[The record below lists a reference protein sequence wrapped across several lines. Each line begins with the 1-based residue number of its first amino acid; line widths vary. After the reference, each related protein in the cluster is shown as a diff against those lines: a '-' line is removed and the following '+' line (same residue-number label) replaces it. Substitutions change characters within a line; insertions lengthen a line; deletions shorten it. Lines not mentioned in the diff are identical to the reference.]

1 MKILAMDV
9 GKSKT
14 VGYLVDTT
22 TGEAAFETVVTAPTV
37 IRRWV
42 RKQRPDR
49 VVMEIGPLAGWI
61 HDVVRAAG
69 VGDIEVANVNHEA
82 WRWRS
87 VRRKND
93 RMDAAKLAD
102 LSAAGQLPTVHLP
115 AAAVRQWRQ
124 LIAYRAKLVDRRTAI
139 KNSLRSILA
148 AVGVAAPAGRA
159 CWKKETVTWMRGE
172 SRPLKDVPS
181 EDLWR
186 GELGLELDALE
197 AVEKLIGE
205 VEEKLA
211 SLGEAD
217 ERVRRLQTVPG
228 VGPRLAEMMVALV
241 DRPGRFRSGRQ
252 VGSYLGLVPRQ
263 WQSGASDRRG
273 HISRQ
278 GCRLARKL
286 LVEVAWMTVRFN
298 PHFRQMYER
307 LRGGSPARTKVA
319 IVGVARH
326 LAVTL
331 WAMLRD
337 GTVWRPPTP
346 HVPRTHPSPGRRRRK
361 DAASATATTTTRR
374 GEALPPHTPPPSQ
387 RQGEKDMMTTA
398 KA

>member
-14 VGYLVDTT
+14 VGYAVNTA
-22 TGEAAFETVVTAPTV
+22 TGEAAFEAVATTPTV
-37 IRRWV
+37 IRRWMQK
-42 RKQRPDR
+42 RRPDR

-61 HDVVRAAG
+61 HDAVRAEG
-69 VGDIEVANVNHEA
+69 VREVQVANANHEA
-82 WRWRS
+82 WRWRN

-93 RMDAAKLAD
+93 RLDAAKLAD
-102 LSAAGQLPTVHLP
+102 LSAAGQLPTVHMP
-115 AAAVRQWRQ
+115 TAAVRQWRQ
-124 LIAYRAKLVDRRTAI
+124 LIAYRSKVVDRRTAI
-139 KNSLRSILA
+139 KNSIRAILA
-148 AVGVAAPAGRA
+148 AVGQTAPAGRA
-159 CWKKETVTWMRGE
+159 GWKKETLKWMQGE
-172 SRPLKDVPS
+172 ARPLESVGA

-186 GELGLELDALE
+186 GQLGLELKALDGVNEQIE
-197 AVEKLIGE
+197 AVEK
-205 VEEKLA
+205 KLA
-211 SLGEAD
+211 ALGQAD
-217 ERVRRLQTVPG
+217 SRVRRLQTIPG

-263 WQSGASDRRG
+263 WQSGSSDRRG

-286 LVEVAWMTVRFN
+286 LVEVAWVTVRYN
-298 PHFRQMYER
+298 PQFRRMYER
-307 LRGGSPARTKVA
+307 LHGGSPARKKIA

-326 LAVTL
+326 LAVTM

-337 GTVWRPPTP
+337 GTSWRPPASDSEKAP
-346 HVPRTHPSPGRRRRK
+346 CRPPAPPRARGKTR
-361 DAASATATTTTRR
+361 TTTVRR

-387 RQGEKDMMTTA
+387 RKGKKDMMTTA